1 MYIPTKQL
9 RRKHSSL
16 FLQNYI
22 NGLSYNQRCNTPT
35 NNCITKGLQNK
46 LFNNASFSINNLNH
60 GLLPT
65 GKSLKTFALNSGIET
80 YSTSDQLTLITSNH
94 KDTQPLKITNN
105 NKSKLTDLQAGKS
118 DKLIFDCETGNYH
131 TFCPISCVSWLY
143 QKIEDSFFLVIGT
156 KTCGYF
162 LQNALGVMI
171 FAEPRY
177 AMAEL
182 EEADI
187 SAQLNDYKELKRLC
201 SQIKQDRNP
210 SVIVWIGTCTTE
222 IIKMDLEG
230 MAPVLEAELGI
241 PIVVARAN
249 GLDYAFTQ
257 GEDTVLAAMTLKCP
271 ETTNPSQTVNRN
283 SIDIISQAYA
293 TQETSGPAGQNL
305 QDSKPLSVGLNTM
318 NMEKVFP
325 SLEKPTKPVLPTQQK
340 QLVLFGSIP
349 STVATHL
356 TLELKRHDI
365 DVAGWLPA
373 QRYTDLPALG
383 AEDKQG
389 GNFKA
394 SEENALASTLQPQTY
409 VCAVNPFLSRTATAL
424 MRRRKCKL
432 IVAPFPIGPDGTRAW
447 IEKICFALGKT
458 PALSDS
464 QKELAQVSANQ
475 PSIEEIGT
483 ASSPWFIPKN
493 WDLQAFK
500 SVQKSSNSLAEAKAK
515 PQISRSLL
523 EEREQKIWD
532 SLEEYLALVRGKSVF
547 FMGDN
552 LLEISLARFLI
563 RCGMVVYEIGI
574 PYMDKR
580 FQAAELLLL
589 EETCLKMGVPMPRIV
604 EKPDNYN
611 QVQRIKELQPDLTI
625 TGMAHANPLEARG
638 ITTKW
643 SVEFTFAQIHGFAN
657 VREILELVTRPLRR
671 NTNLEKLGWDNF
683 KKV

>member
-1 MYIPTKQL
+1 MYNTTTQL
-9 RRKHSSL
+9 RRKHSWFNSKNRFNSSEL
-16 FLQNYI
+16 NQLNPWFLQTSI
-22 NGLSYNQRCNTPT
+22 NSISYNKNNNIPLRHYLGKESKKST
-35 NNCITKGLQNK
+35 NR
-46 LFNNASFSINNLNH
+46 LNV
-60 GLLPT
+60 
-65 GKSLKTFALNSGIET
+65 KTLALNTELRVPAQ
-80 YSTSDQLTLITSNH
+80 TSQVTQNTMSN
-94 KDTQPLKITNN
+94 D
-105 NKSKLTDLQAGKS
+105 KLT
-118 DKLIFDCETGNYH
+118 FDCETGNYH

-271 ETTNPSQTVNRN
+271 ETAEQNQNLTLNQALNTGLDQNETNNLNTDLNQNAKQINSLNNIDNFNN
-283 SIDIISQAYA
+283 SID
-293 TQETSGPAGQNL
+293 QN
-305 QDSKPLSVGLNTM
+305 KPLNSN
-318 NMEKVFP
+318 K
-325 SLEKPTKPVLPTQQK
+325 QK
-340 QLVLFGSIP
+340 KLVLFGSIP

-383 AEDKQG
+383 ANGSSDQEV
-389 GNFKA
+389 
-394 SEENALASTLQPQTY
+394 Y

-432 IVAPFPIGPDGTRAW
+432 IIAPFPIGPDGTRAW

-458 PALSDS
+458 PALVNAD
-464 QKELAQVSANQ
+464 N
-475 PSIEEIGT
+475 
-483 ASSPWFIPKN
+483 
-493 WDLQAFK
+493 
-500 SVQKSSNSLAEAKAK
+500 SNSAKQGLNSNAEQFSKDK
-515 PQISRSLL
+515 PKQDFNPFSGNWFNTNSLNNLNSLNNSNNSTLEPKPLNKSLL

-532 SLEEYLALVRGKSVF
+532 SLEEYLSLVRGKSVF

-563 RCGMVVYEIGI
+563 RCGMIVYEIGI

-671 NTNLEKLGWDNF
+671 NNNLEKLGWG
-683 KKV
+683 